1 MPQKKTCARARQG
14 SFFPPHPHPHP
25 LRSFPLIKQNQ
36 GIRGEKSP
44 RSSLDSWKNMEFC
57 WLFWRIIYTGG
68 RRHEEI
74 PIYLRDVFVLN
85 STNDIWLK
93 NPAWIEKLKQTVAM
107 FKASG
112 VNCMLL
118 NTEIK
123 GEFNIRIA
131 GKLYTISGTKINE
144 LNNCT

>member
-1 MPQKKTCARARQG
+1 M
-14 SFFPPHPHPHP
+14 
-25 LRSFPLIKQNQ
+25 
-36 GIRGEKSP
+36 
-44 RSSLDSWKNMEFC
+44 
-57 WLFWRIIYTGG
+57 
-68 RRHEEI
+68 
-74 PIYLRDVFVLN
+74 FVLN

-93 NPAWIEKLKQTVAM
+93 NPTWIEKLKQTVAM

-112 VNCMLL
+112 VNCRLL

-131 GKLYTISGTKINE
+131 GKLYTISGTHINE